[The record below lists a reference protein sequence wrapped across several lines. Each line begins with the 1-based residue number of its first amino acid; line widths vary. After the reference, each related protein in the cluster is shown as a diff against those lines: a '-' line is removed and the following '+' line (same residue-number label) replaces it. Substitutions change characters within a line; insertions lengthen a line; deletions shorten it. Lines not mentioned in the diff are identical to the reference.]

1 METIWIICSLIVGL
15 FTWTMILVTAI
26 TLTILANGGV
36 TKYKYLQKIFDT
48 LLFVD
53 DIKEVKEMEI
63 EVETL

>member
-1 METIWIICSLIVGL
+1 MEFIWIICSLIVGI
-15 FTWTMILVTAI
+15 FTWGVIIVTAI

-63 EVETL
+63 EIETL